1 MLVLLDYK
9 ILKYIILIYNICL
22 QVVDQCLKYV
32 WLPSIKIKPASFN
45 ENVNVTLYYETLCP
59 FCRQFISTQLSLAYE
74 AVGSIMN
81 IVLVPYGN
89 AKELYRPETK
99 LYQYYCQHGSDEC
112 YGNLYHSCLITLYSK
127 TADHLPVIRCMESN
141 DKDDVDTA
149 GQKCV
154 AQSPLSMEKIS
165 DCMNS
170 EFGNAAQHQM
180 AVLTGNTTNFNQFFF
195 CTYFD
200 FLLFLEESL
209 NPPHQYVPWIV
220 VNGVHS
226 DDVQNQAEQDLI
238 KLVCDTYNGVNKPA
252 ACNQSPK
259 LKRSYID

>member
-1 MLVLLDYK
+1 M
-9 ILKYIILIYNICL
+9 
-22 QVVDQCLKYV
+22 VDQCLKYV

-59 FCRQFISTQLSLAYE
+59 YCRQFISTQLSLAYK
-74 AVGSIMN
+74 AVGDIMN

-127 TADHLPVIRCMESN
+127 TADHLPVISCMESN
-141 DKDDVDTA
+141 DQDDVDTA

-154 AQSPLSMEKIS
+154 AQSALSMEKIS
-165 DCMNS
+165 DCINS

-180 AVLTGNTTNFNQFFF
+180 AVLTGKLPIFINFFS
-195 CTYFD
+195 C
-200 FLLFLEESL
+200 LF
-209 NPPHQYVPWIV
+209 
-220 VNGVHS
+220 
-226 DDVQNQAEQDLI
+226 
-238 KLVCDTYNGVNKPA
+238 
-252 ACNQSPK
+252 
-259 LKRSYID
+259 